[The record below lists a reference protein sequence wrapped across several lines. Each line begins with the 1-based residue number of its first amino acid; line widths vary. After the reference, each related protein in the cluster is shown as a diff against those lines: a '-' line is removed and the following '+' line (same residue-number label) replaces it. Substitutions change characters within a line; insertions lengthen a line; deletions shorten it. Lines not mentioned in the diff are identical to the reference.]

1 MAIYSLSVSCVKR
14 SEGGSALAAAAYLE
28 DRLMYDVRLDRDF
41 RYGSDRTRK
50 HETTICLGSRL
61 PDGTAIDTQR
71 LWNAAEQAE
80 TRVNARTARRIMIAL
95 PVELSQE
102 KQIEAIESFR
112 RDLEKTYHVATT
124 AAIHYEHEHNPHCHL
139 MITTR
144 EISQEGDKLFFGAK
158 TRSLDDKKT
167 GSQEI
172 ERIRES
178 WELTCN
184 RQLEMAHEKV
194 RIDRRS
200 YERQGIDVSPQIHLG
215 LRSRALERKG
225 LYSERIERAVRIW
238 EIRETERRLKHE
250 RRQYAY
256 ELDRI
261 ERHTLK
267 DRKFEERL
275 DQARTRTS
283 KRDESAIRQPEINLT
298 ESGRTVDAGRGSR
311 KRTITDFIE
320 TRRTGTQDREAGRK
334 TISEILA
341 GLDKAREN
349 KEIKTASQLLE
360 ESRARTPSQ
369 RPSRG
374 YSLDLGDF

>member
-1 MAIYSLSVSCVKR
+1 M
-14 SEGGSALAAAAYLE
+14 AAAAYLE
-28 DRLMYDVRLDRDF
+28 DRLMYDARLDRDF
-41 RYGSDRTRK
+41 RFGSDRTRK
-50 HETTICLGSRL
+50 HETTVCLGSRL

-184 RQLEMAHEKV
+184 RQLEMAHEKA

-200 YERQGIDVSPQIHLG
+200 YERQGINVTPQIHLG

-250 RRQYAY
+250 RKRYAH

-261 ERHTLK
+261 KRHTLE
-267 DRKFEERL
+267 DRKLEARL
-275 DQARTRTS
+275 DQARARPS
-283 KRDESAIRQPEINLT
+283 ERDEAINRQPEINFA
-298 ESGRTVDAGRGSR
+298 ESGRFVDTGRGNG
-311 KRTITDFIE
+311 KRTITDLIE
-320 TRRTGTQDREAGRK
+320 TRRVGAEDREIGRK
-334 TISEILA
+334 TISEIFEK
-341 GLDKAREN
+341 LDKAKEN

-360 ESRARTPSQ
+360 EARARTPSK
-369 RPSRG
+369 RTSKDRG